1 MSKILVT
8 DGGYSHS
15 LSIIRSLTKLGHVVD
30 CIGHPY
36 CLSSFSF
43 YLNRCA
49 YKQSQFKSQ
58 YISHFLCF
66 LEKEKYDFLIP
77 IGADSVSLI
86 NKFRKEIQ
94 KRVRINLAP
103 EESIRSCLSK
113 DKLLEIAKELDI
125 PSPKRYK
132 KNELKKY
139 LNHNLKLQN
148 KLVIKPSSEL
158 SNAKVI
164 YTKNIKEI
172 NYYLKNDEKFLVQD
186 YISGYGVGFFAIY
199 DNGNLK
205 NFFMHKR
212 IRENPPSG
220 GSSVFAQSIFDS
232 NLYNYGKK
240 FLIN

>member
-49 YKQSQFKSQ
+49 FKQSQFKSQ

-86 NKFRKEIQ
+86 NKFRKELFLEQ
-94 KRVRINLAP
+94 K
-103 EESIRSCLSK
+103 K
-113 DKLLEIAKELDI
+113 GQK
-125 PSPKRYK
+125 
-132 KNELKKY
+132 
-139 LNHNLKLQN
+139 
-148 KLVIKPSSEL
+148 
-158 SNAKVI
+158 
-164 YTKNIKEI
+164 
-172 NYYLKNDEKFLVQD
+172 
-186 YISGYGVGFFAIY
+186 
-199 DNGNLK
+199 
-205 NFFMHKR
+205 
-212 IRENPPSG
+212 
-220 GSSVFAQSIFDS
+220 
-232 NLYNYGKK
+232 
-240 FLIN
+240 